1 MTLKPN
7 IDYAAFLKAV
17 EQCSGDI
24 FFHTQEG
31 DSLNL
36 KSMLS
41 QFVFTAFLTGN
52 LQNLSGQ
59 IYCED
64 ETDKTKLSDYLNE
77 D

>member
-1 MTLKPN
+1 MTLKTN

-24 FFHTQEG
+24 LFKTPEG

-52 LQNLSGQ
+52 LQNLSGS
-59 IYCED
+59 IYCEY
-64 ETDKTKLSDYLNE
+64 ETDKERLSDYLTE
-77 D
+77 E

>member
-1 MTLKPN
+1 MTLKQN

-31 DSLNL
+31 DRLNL

-52 LQNLSGQ
+52 LENLSGQ
-59 IYCED
+59 IYCEI
-64 ETDKTKLSDYLNE
+64 ETDKKKLSDYLDE